1 MAGRALPHS
10 HAAKRTPGFLEEV
23 RPLLRPG
30 IAYDAATALDWAEA
44 TFIPL
49 LP

>member
-1 MAGRALPHS
+1 V
-10 HAAKRTPGFLEEV
+10 E

>member
-1 MAGRALPHS
+1 M
-10 HAAKRTPGFLEEV
+10 
-23 RPLLRPG
+23 RPSLRPG
-30 IAYDAATALDWAEA
+30 IAYDSAAALDWAEA